1 MNILQIVSS
10 SRVSGA
16 EKHVLVLTEYLHKR
30 GHNILALCP
39 PGEWLPPQLRDAGAT
54 VLERNMSFTRMLK
67 MANGIKQVMQEH
79 QIDLI
84 HSHLTRATY
93 FGCLMGQ
100 LTGKSVVSSVHVHSH
115 DIVYRYI
122 LPQPKNHIITVSD
135 WVRNGFIN
143 LGVPPKQVHTIY
155 NGTEFIGAVPPPMT
169 EEPLPIHAE
178 FSLPPDAELIGIFA
192 RVNEFKG
199 QHLLVR
205 ALRRV
210 ICERPHA
217 YLICVGPVEPRMQ
230 KALWELAATMGVA
243 ERVRFTGTRN
253 DVQRILGAMHIVA
266 LPSRYEACSM
276 AILEAMAMGKPVIA
290 TRAGG
295 NPELV
300 LDNETGLLIERNPDA
315 LADAILTI
323 LNDSDALSRMGSAAR
338 SLAESRFSARIM
350 VDNIEALYRKIV
362 QES

>member
-16 EKHVLVLTEYLHKR
+16 EKHVVVLTEHLNQR
-30 GHNILALCP
+30 GHNIIALCP

-54 VLERNMSFTRMLK
+54 VLERNMSFLRMLK
-67 MANGIKQVMQEH
+67 MANSIKQVIQEH
-79 QIDLI
+79 KIDII

-93 FGCLMGQ
+93 FGCLLGQ
-100 LTGKSVVSSVHVHSH
+100 ITGKSVISSVHVHSH

-135 WVRNGFIN
+135 WVRNGFIS

-155 NGTEFIGAVPPPMT
+155 NGTEFIDAPHNLTGSEM
-169 EEPLPIHAE
+169 LPIHAE

-199 QHLLVR
+199 QHLLIR
-205 ALRRV
+205 ALRQV
-210 ICERPHA
+210 VSERPHA

-230 KALWELAATMGVA
+230 KALWELAATSGIA

-253 DVQRILGAMHIVA
+253 DVQRILGAMDVVA

-276 AILEAMAMGKPVIA
+276 AIIEAMAMGKPVIA

-300 LDNETGLLIERNPDA
+300 LDNETGLLIERNPEV

-323 LNDSDALSRMGSAAR
+323 LNDTNARARMGSAAR
-338 SLAESRFSARIM
+338 SLAENRFSAHTM
-350 VDNIEALYRKIV
+350 VDNIEALYRQIM
-362 QES
+362 QEQ